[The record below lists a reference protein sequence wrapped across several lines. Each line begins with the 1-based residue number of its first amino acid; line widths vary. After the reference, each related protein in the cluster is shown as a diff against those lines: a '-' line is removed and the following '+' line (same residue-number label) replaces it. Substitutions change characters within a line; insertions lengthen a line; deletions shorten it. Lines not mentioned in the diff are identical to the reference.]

1 MTILPILSYLVSI
14 NIASFFLF
22 GFDKWKAVHDQR
34 RIREAVLFGLSICGG
49 SVGGLLAMYL
59 FHHKTRKPA
68 FKYGIPVILILQI
81 VIIWLLMRWFPEH

>member
-34 RIREAVLFGLSICGG
+34 RVREAVLFGV
-49 SVGGLLAMYL
+49 SVPSSFL
-59 FHHKTRKPA
+59 RK
-68 FKYGIPVILILQI
+68 FYSDINRLVS
-81 VIIWLLMRWFPEH
+81 